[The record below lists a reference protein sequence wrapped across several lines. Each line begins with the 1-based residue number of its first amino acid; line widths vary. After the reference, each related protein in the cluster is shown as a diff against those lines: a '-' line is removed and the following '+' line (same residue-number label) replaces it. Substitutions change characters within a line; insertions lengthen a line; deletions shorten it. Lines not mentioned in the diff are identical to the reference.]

1 LTDGKK
7 LETHRRESVAS
18 PTFCSTWTA
27 RRGDPPPGARKLL
40 VWSTQAA
47 IPWAIATSSRM
58 ETAAV
63 NLAALDVDPVQ
74 IPVITRDQ
82 VRYAKPDPDLFLAAS

>member
-1 LTDGKK
+1 
-7 LETHRRESVAS
+7 
-18 PTFCSTWTA
+18 
-27 RRGDPPPGARKLL
+27 
-40 VWSTQAA
+40 
-47 IPWAIATSSRM
+47 M

>member
-1 LTDGKK
+1 
-7 LETHRRESVAS
+7 
-18 PTFCSTWTA
+18 
-27 RRGDPPPGARKLL
+27 
-40 VWSTQAA
+40 
-47 IPWAIATSSRM
+47 M

-82 VRYAKPDPDLFLAAS
+82 VRYANPDPDLFLAAS